1 MADNTSME
9 LVPISA
15 SNLKAVIN
23 RVPHDLKINASTREI
38 SWYTGATLNQVQLA
52 GSGGTGTIV
61 EGVTIKSTSVD
72 YQVSN
77 SGTSVPTGEWNTD
90 VPSVPAGKYLW
101 TRMTTTYTDGS
112 ITYAYCVGYSGT
124 NGSGSSS
131 STTVG
136 VVSIDQYY
144 LLSKYS
150 SGVTIN
156 TAGWSKSIKVPLTDN
171 PYLWNYSVTNYT
183 DGSSI
188 QSEPCIIG
196 VAGTKG
202 QDGTNASTIYATCSS
217 SSNDSTKDVYAK
229 TNNIKIES
237 GATLSVNFTNYN
249 SSDASIVL
257 YNSSGSLVKSS
268 TPIYVPVID
277 TNGNTTL
284 GQLGSASPYNWGNGQ
299 TITFV
304 YNGAAWVMH
313 TSAADETLRQW
324 CYQNNR
330 TVINGGKIA
339 ASTVLASAIVT
350 TDLMGEQLVGTG
362 SINFGESED
371 YPQIR
376 LDRLGIRLD
385 QSASN
390 TADDGGSDE
399 DTDADGG
406 DSTSGVPTSQY
417 GIKFKNVKTGKGYCV
432 GFNGNGNVH
441 VKRMYCSSIRSS
453 RGDGKPIYIYPDIR
467 FTKGTFSFA
476 KSEGTNKHY
485 YGIENHGDGYFKHVY
500 LKPGNLETASE
511 YGPLYTTSQ
520 GLIGYK
526 SSSSRYKTD
535 IKYTDFDE
543 DINPHKLYDL
553 KPAQFKYKPEY
564 DDEGSYRYQKNQ
576 LGFIAEDVVDAYPIA
591 ASYMDEQVISYQ
603 DTYLIPG
610 MMALIKEQHEEI
622 EELKRRVAALE
633 GSND

>member
-23 RVPHDLKINASTREI
+23 RVPHDLNINASTREI
-38 SWYTGATLNQVQLA
+38 TWYTGATRNHVQLA

-61 EGVTIKSTSVD
+61 DGVTIKSTSVD

-77 SGTSVPTGEWNTD
+77 SGTSVPTGEWSQD

-112 ITYAYCVGYSGT
+112 ITYAYCVGYNGT

-136 VVSIDQYY
+136 VLSVDQYY

-150 SGVTIN
+150 SGITIN
-156 TAGWSKSIKVPLTDN
+156 TAGWSTSIKVPLTDT

-188 QSEPCIIG
+188 TSNPCIIG

-217 SSNDSTKDVYAK
+217 SYNDSTKDVYAK
-229 TNNIKIES
+229 TNDIKIEA
-237 GATLSVNFTNYN
+237 GTTLSVHFTNYN

-257 YNSSGSLVKSS
+257 YDSSGSLVKSS
-268 TPIYVPVID
+268 TPIYVPVVD
-277 TNGNTTL
+277 TYGNTTL
-284 GQLGSASPYNWGNGQ
+284 GQLGSASPYNWGNKQ

-304 YNGAAWVMH
+304 YNGSAWVMY
-313 TSAADETLRQW
+313 TSSADETLRQW
-324 CYQNNR
+324 CYNNNR

-339 ASTVLASAIVT
+339 ASTVLASSINT
-350 TDLMGEQLVGTG
+350 TDLMGKYLLGTG
-362 SINFGESED
+362 SINLGVSID
-371 YPQIR
+371 NPQIS
-376 LDRLGIRLD
+376 LDYRGIRLD
-385 QSASN
+385 QTAGTSN
-390 TADDGGSDE
+390 EDGGSDE
-399 DTDADGG
+399 STDADSA
-406 DSTSGVPTSQY
+406 DSTSSVPTGQY
-417 GIKFKNVKTGKGYCV
+417 GVKFKNVTTGKGYCV
-432 GFNGNGNVH
+432 GFNGNGNLH
-441 VKRMYCSSIRSS
+441 VRRVYCSSIRSS
-453 RGDGKPIYIYPDIR
+453 RKNGNPIYINPDIR
-467 FTKGTFSFA
+467 FTNGQFSFGDE
-476 KSEGTNKHY
+476 SHY
-485 YGIENHGDGYFKHVY
+485 YGIEDHGSGYFKYVY
-500 LKPGNLETASE
+500 LKPGNMSNATTM
-511 YGPLYTTSQ
+511 GPLYLSAT
-520 GLIGYK
+520 GRIGYK
-526 SSSSRYKTD
+526 ESSSRYKTD
-535 IKYTDFDE
+535 IVYDNFDE
-543 DINPHKLYDL
+543 GLDPHKLYDL

-564 DDEGSYRYQKNQ
+564 DDEGSYRYQENQ
-576 LGFIAEDVVDAYPIA
+576 LGFIAEDVAEIYPIA
-591 ASYMDEQVISYQ
+591 ASYMDGQVSSYQ

-622 EELKRRVAALE
+622 EELKQRVATLE
-633 GSND
+633 GSNDG